1 MINIFAAISE
11 KPCEHIIKKYSG
23 NDFKN
28 FKQDLS
34 DVLIFKISKISKEM
48 KKLLLDQSYLNSILT
63 EGAKEAR
70 EISEKNMTEIKK
82 L

>member
-1 MINIFAAISE
+1 M
-11 KPCEHIIKKYSG
+11 
-23 NDFKN
+23 
-28 FKQDLS
+28 
-34 DVLIFKISKISKEM
+34 IFKISKISKEM

-82 L
+82 IIKFYS